1 VLILPLLLQLQAPAL
16 DPLAVV
22 VDDIRANH
30 DMLEYHIAVS
40 IPDTGTHIIGA
51 TTLRAMVGAE
61 RGPLVLDFDAVF
73 TIDSI
78 VPAGGPAM
86 RGEVL
91 NGRLTVPILGREG
104 DTIEVT
110 VYYQGSPAD
119 GLFIQE
125 NVHGE
130 RAAFADNWPDRAH
143 HWFPSED
150 HPSDKAY
157 ATFSVEVPAGWKAIA
172 NGSLQVVDHLPSGRT
187 RWHWRTERKIPV
199 YTMVIGA
206 GPFTVTSVAAAGGP
220 DHTLWTFPQ
229 DSAFAADGPFRRV
242 DRIVSEYTRIIGP
255 FPYGKLAHV
264 ESSTRFGGMENSS
277 AIFYTER
284 GYADRRMGEGLVAHE
299 TAHQWFG
306 DAVTEYDWHHLW
318 LSEGFAS
325 YFGPLF
331 HELIGE
337 DSVFHARL
345 RGAKAGY
352 FRSEVVDRPVIDTA
366 VTDLFE
372 LLNANNYPKAAWILH
387 MLRGEVG
394 DWAFFGG
401 VRDYFATFR
410 DSTALTLD
418 FMRVMERHA
427 DRPLRWF
434 FAQWLLQPGYPE
446 VASTWAYDS
455 AAQAVEVELT
465 QVQQPAWGTYRID
478 VRVEVLVEG
487 EGEGEGEGNRP
498 VRGTA
503 RFNGRSRTASVRL
516 EQVGSPPTAVVVDP
530 NGDLLLGV
538 RQGSE

>member
-1 VLILPLLLQLQAPAL
+1 VLILPFLLQLQAPVP

-22 VDDIRANH
+22 VDEIRPNH

-40 IPDTGTHIIGA
+40 IPDTGTHITGA
-51 TTLRAMVGAE
+51 TTLRAMIGE
-61 RGPLVLDFDAVF
+61 GRGPLVLDFDEVF
-73 TIDSI
+73 TIDSV
-78 VPAGGPAM
+78 VPAGGSAM
-86 RGEVL
+86 QGEVVD
-91 NGRLTVPILGREG
+91 GRLTVPILGREG
-104 DTIEVT
+104 HTIEVT
-110 VYYQGSPAD
+110 IHYQGSPRD
-119 GLFIQE
+119 GLFIQD

-130 RAAFADNWPDRAH
+130 RTAFADNWPNRAR

-157 ATFSVEVPAGWKAIA
+157 ASFAVEVPASWKAIA
-172 NGSLQVVDHLPSGRT
+172 NGNLQVVDLLPSGRT

-206 GPFTVTSVAAAGGP
+206 GPLTVTSVASGGGP
-220 DHTLWTFPQ
+220 DHTLWTYPQ
-229 DSAFAADGPFRRV
+229 DSAFAVDGPFRRV
-242 DRIVSEYTRIIGP
+242 DRMVSEYTRIIGP
-255 FPYGKLAHV
+255 FPYAKLAHV

-284 GYADRRMGEGLVAHE
+284 GYADKSMGEGLVAHE

-306 DAVTEYDWHHLW
+306 DAVTEHDWHHLW

-331 HELIGE
+331 HQLIGE
-337 DSVFHARL
+337 DSVFRARMQ
-345 RGAKAGY
+345 GARRGY
-352 FRSEVVDRPVIDTA
+352 FRSDVVNRPVIDTA

-387 MLRGEVG
+387 MLRNEIG

-401 VRDYFATFR
+401 VRDYYATFR
-410 DSTALTLD
+410 DSTALTVD

-427 DRPLRWF
+427 GRPLRWF
-434 FAQWLLQPGYPE
+434 FEQWLLQPGYPE
-446 VASTWAYDS
+446 IQVRVARDS
-455 AAQAVEVELT
+455 AAQAVELELI

-478 VRVEVLVEG
+478 VPVEVIVSG
-487 EGEGEGEGNRP
+487 DRP

-503 RFNGRSRTASVRL
+503 HFNGRDRTATVRFAQL
-516 EQVGSPPTAVVVDP
+516 DAPAGFLIDP
-530 NGDLLLGV
+530 DGDLLLARRGEP
-538 RQGSE
+538 GSE